1 MNDLL
6 KDIETFK
13 GKIENANQLI
23 DESKRLVDLL
33 GIAVEKVVI
42 FDKNATDLE
51 EKYQS
56 INKSNDEKY
65 LELVHKQDLFLSEWK
80 SRLDQD
86 MSTFKKEINEKL
98 KIQSILIYITIGL
111 IVLSTIIIKLV

>member
-42 FDKNATDLE
+42 FDKTAVDLE
-51 EKYQS
+51 EKYQN
-56 INKSNDEKY
+56 INRINDEKY
-65 LELVHKQDLFLSEWK
+65 NQLLKEQNSFLSDWK
-80 SRLDQD
+80 IELNNDFKTLEDKLDKKIKLI
-86 MSTFKKEINEKL
+86 STLF
-98 KIQSILIYITIGL
+98 YITVGL
-111 IVLSTIIIKLV
+111 IVLSTLIIKLM